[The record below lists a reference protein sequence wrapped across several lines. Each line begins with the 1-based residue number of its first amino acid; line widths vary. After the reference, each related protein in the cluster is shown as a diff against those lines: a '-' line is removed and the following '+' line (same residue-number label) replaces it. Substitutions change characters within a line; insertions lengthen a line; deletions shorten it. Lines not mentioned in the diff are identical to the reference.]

1 MPWSG
6 LQNPKSSKA
15 SGDTNSEQDIYIPA
29 IYVISCDPW
38 LEPVNTNNSL
48 YFTCFKKLYFTSEKK
63 IFHSRFTLRA
73 QYVLYTSNWKAVGAS
88 IDAEGAVEVS
98 YDAREASNDAG
109 DTVKAKMMLDVQ

>member
-1 MPWSG
+1 MTLDSN
-6 LQNPKSSKA
+6 LSIQ
-15 SGDTNSEQDIYIPA
+15 TIHF
-29 IYVISCDPW
+29 IS
-38 LEPVNTNNSL
+38 LVLKNFIL
-48 YFTCFKKLYFTSEKK
+48 LVKKK

-73 QYVLYTSNWKAVGAS
+73 EYVLYTSNWKAVGAS